1 MKKFRFYKV
10 LVVCGVIFFLASC
23 HIKPR
28 GVLSEKKMEEI
39 LFEMHKTEGVLQ
51 SGDYTYNL
59 PEQKKLYFNSLLDKY
74 GISQADFDSS
84 LVWYTKHPKEFG
96 LVYGKVLARMD
107 TLNAQVQRGEFHPG
121 ESNKNQEMDIWNL
134 RRTYKLTKDST
145 RTSLDFEITNADNLM
160 VGDKYEL
167 RFLRRVAPS
176 DSSEH
181 PYIVLRVNYL
191 NGKKDSIYTKTYN
204 DSILRRYK
212 LLFAARDTLKIKSI
226 TGSILGAKK
235 PKGKMNA
242 FLDSI
247 TLVRRYNAYDQ
258 LKLKKR
264 VEEKD
269 TTKMVKPN

>member
-1 MKKFRFYKV
+1 MKKCSLYI
-10 LVVCGVIFFLASC
+10 LLLCGIVVMLTSC

-39 LFEMHKTEGVLQ
+39 LFEMHKTEGTLQ
-51 SGDYTYNL
+51 AEDYMYSS
-59 PEQKKLYFNSLLDKY
+59 PEQKKLYFDVVLKKY
-74 GISQADFDSS
+74 GVEQAVFDSS

-96 LVYGKVLARMD
+96 LVYGKVLARID
-107 TLNAQVQRGEFHPG
+107 TLNAQVQRGEFRPG
-121 ESNKNQEMDIWNL
+121 ESGKTQEMDIWNL
-134 RRTYKLTKDST
+134 RRTYKLTKDSA
-145 RTSLDFEITNADNLM
+145 RTSIDFEIANNDNLM

-191 NGKKDSIYTKTYN
+191 NGKKDSIYTKTHN

-212 LLFAARDTLKIKSI
+212 LLFSARDTLKIKSI
-226 TGSILGAKK
+226 TGSLLGAKK

-247 TLVRRYNAYDQ
+247 TLVRRYNAYEQ
-258 LKLKKR
+258 IKLKKR
-264 VEEKD
+264 LETKD
-269 TTKMVKPN
+269 TTKLVKPI